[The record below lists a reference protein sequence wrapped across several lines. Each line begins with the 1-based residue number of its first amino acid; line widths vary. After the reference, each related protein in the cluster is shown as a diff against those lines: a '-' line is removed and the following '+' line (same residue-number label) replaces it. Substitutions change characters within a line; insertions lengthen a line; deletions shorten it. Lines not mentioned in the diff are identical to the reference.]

1 MRIRDLMF
9 MLSSVALTAGC
20 SDLQDDAMLAQA
32 AATET
37 AYVNGRIY
45 T

>member
-20 SDLQDDAMLAQA
+20 SELQQDAMRTQA
-32 AATET
+32 AWT
-37 AYVNGRIY
+37 AHCQLKGLMQS
-45 T
+45 